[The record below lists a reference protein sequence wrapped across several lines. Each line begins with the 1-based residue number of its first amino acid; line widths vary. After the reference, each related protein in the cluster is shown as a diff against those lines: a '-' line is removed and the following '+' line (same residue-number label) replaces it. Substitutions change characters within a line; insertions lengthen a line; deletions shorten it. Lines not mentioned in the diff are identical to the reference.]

1 VFHPQPSDSVD
12 PYDATWRE
20 RVLVLGLVYGAL
32 VLLLALGMALA
43 RSATLE
49 LLGLLPATFFV
60 AGKFLPLWA
69 ASGKS
74 NFGPYE
80 LGVVVWLLDTIWVL
94 NIVYLLEAFYK
105 LGPIRRGLL
114 KVQGNARLVLRAY
127 PRLKRAA
134 TIGVILF
141 VLFPVAGTGAIGGSF
156 IGILLGMNRYRLM
169 AAVSFGGFLGGMAM
183 AFAAVHFE
191 GAVRSLRDAQ
201 ASPWIKYTLIVAVAM
216 IAAMTLWWLNR
227 KYQAALAQARAEDG
241 AS

>member
-1 VFHPQPSDSVD
+1 MEPLSPTDSVH

-20 RVLVLGLVYGAL
+20 RVVVLGLVYGAL
-32 VLLLALGMALA
+32 VLLFALGMSFA
-43 RSATLE
+43 RGATLE

-80 LGVVVWLLDTIWVL
+80 LGAVVWLLDTIWVL
-94 NIVYLLEAFYK
+94 NIVYLLEVFYK
-105 LGPIRRGLL
+105 VGPIRRGLM

-127 PRLKRAA
+127 PRVKRAA
-134 TIGVILF
+134 TIGVVAF

-156 IGILLGMNRYRLM
+156 IGIFLGMSRQGLI

-191 GAVRSLRDAQ
+191 GAVRSLRAAQ
-201 ASPWIKYTLIVAVAM
+201 ASPAIKYAVIGGVVAVLAWFV
-216 IAAMTLWWLNR
+216 WWLNR
-227 KYQAALAQARAEDG
+227 KYQAALAQAEAEERG
-241 AS
+241 S